1 MSINRPEPGTRAGSL
16 PLRRIADAP
25 TMRAMAHPVRLALLE
40 ALGRREPL
48 TATEAA
54 EIVGESP
61 SACSFPLRM
70 PAKHGLAEDAAGA
83 PGGRRPWRRK
93 SPSGFTFPPT
103 GDDPQTSLAAG
114 ALSD

>member
-1 MSINRPEPGTRAGSL
+1 MSINRSEPEAQAGRS
-16 PLRRIADAP
+16 PLRRIADVP

-61 SACSFPLRM
+61 SACSFHLRM
-70 PAKHGLAEDAAGA
+70 LAKYGLVEDAGGA
-83 PGGRRPWRRK
+83 TGRRRPWRRK
-93 SPSGFTFPPT
+93 SP
-103 GDDPQTSLAAG
+103 
-114 ALSD
+114 